1 MDVVDRLWRDRP
13 LFHSKGTKRWDSLPG
28 TLRAIRADHVG
39 AGDFRAQISKM
50 IAMKM
55 QVSAADVLML
65 KNVKLAGLQSGDFQ
79 HGSPLSGV

>member
-1 MDVVDRLWRDRP
+1 MTAVVP
-13 LFHSKGTKRWDSLPG
+13 
-28 TLRAIRADHVG
+28 IRADHVG

-79 HGSPLSGV
+79 HGSPFKWRVIGNCVRRS